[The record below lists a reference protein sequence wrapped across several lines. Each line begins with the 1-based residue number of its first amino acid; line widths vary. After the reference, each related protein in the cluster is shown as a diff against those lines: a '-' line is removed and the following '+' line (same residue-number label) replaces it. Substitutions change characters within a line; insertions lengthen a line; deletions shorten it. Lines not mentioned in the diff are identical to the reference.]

1 MNEAQRITEWVEQK
15 KESAIALARAVWGF
29 AEPNWRETQSA
40 AAISAALEAEGFALE
55 RRPCGMETAFVATW
69 GGEGPVIAFLGEY
82 DALPALSQQAGRAEK
97 APLCEGAAGHGCGHN
112 LLGAGSFAA
121 AVALKDYCLETGL
134 RATVKYFGCP
144 AEEDGGGKVFFARA
158 GYFDK
163 VDAVFA
169 WHPGP
174 ANYVSG
180 QGCLAVTGVL
190 YSFKGRTAHAA
201 GAPFAG
207 RSALDAAELMNVGCN
222 YLREHIIPEARL
234 HYAYRDVG
242 GAAPNVVQESACVH
256 YYIRAPRVAQMLDI
270 KRRVDDVA
278 RGAALM
284 TGTALIIREVDGFS
298 DYVPNR
304 ALSELLWQCM
314 REVGAPA
321 WDEADRALAAQFAAT
336 LSAGERADNLAS
348 TLSATDL
355 PLSHYAGKDLDDGIA
370 PFFYDPK
377 TAEPGSTDVG
387 DVSYCAPTAQCYY
400 AAGALGTGGH
410 TWQMAAQS
418 CSPLG
423 FKGMLAAA
431 AAMALAGARGSGP
444 RASGP
449 GQGAARAKLPG
460 RLHLPHMWNRPRP
473 GGRGGA

>member
-1 MNEAQRITEWVEQK
+1 M
-15 KESAIALARAVWGF
+15 
-29 AEPNWRETQSA
+29 
-40 AAISAALEAEGFALE
+40 
-55 RRPCGMETAFVATW
+55 
-69 GGEGPVIAFLGEY
+69 
-82 DALPALSQQAGRAEK
+82 
-97 APLCEGAAGHGCGHN
+97 
-112 LLGAGSFAA
+112 
-121 AVALKDYCLETGL
+121 
-134 RATVKYFGCP
+134 
-144 AEEDGGGKVFFARA
+144 FFARA

-284 TGTALIIREVDGFS
+284 TGTALTIREVDGFS

-336 LSAGERADNLAS
+336 LSAGERADNLG
-348 TLSATDL
+348 L
-355 PLSHYAGKDLDDGIA
+355 H
-370 PFFYDPK
+370 
-377 TAEPGSTDVG
+377 
-387 DVSYCAPTAQCYY
+387 
-400 AAGALGTGGH
+400 ALGHGPAAVPLCGQGPGRRHRAVLLRPQNRRARQHRRGRRELLRAHGSVLLRRRGAGHGRPHLADGRAELQPAGLQGHAGGGGSH
-410 TWQMAAQS
+410 
-418 CSPLG
+418 G
-423 FKGMLAAA
+423 
-431 AAMALAGARGSGP
+431 AGGRARGSGP

-460 RLHLPHMWNRPRP
+460 RLHLPHAGKRRPRICGIGPGPAGAAAREGTPLGARARRPYLRKRPCPAGAGAFLP
-473 GGRGGA
+473 GGKKTRAEGPENGRGRLCFCPVLLYNKRKGARCGRARPHKEMGAFSCGPFTRGFPHCSPA